1 MTDRHVRTDGG
12 DDGGDSGGSGGERGS
27 SGGERG
33 NSGGDGGASNSES
46 RVREGHLSGDDLT
59 AYVCK
64 DGHAT
69 FPGHQRCP
77 ACGEVQSTTLDLS
90 ATRAEVVTW
99 TTSTATP
106 PGVREPNHLAIV
118 EFDLEAA
125 LETAGGF
132 TPGTVQGPVRTL
144 AQLTTG
150 DVESGD
156 VVEPTHVEELREPG
170 AGIREPDSQSWDGY
184 RFRPVED

>member
-1 MTDRHVRTDGG
+1 MTEESLRADGG
-12 DDGGDSGGSGGERGS
+12 RSHDDR
-27 SGGERG
+27 
-33 NSGGDGGASNSES
+33 

-59 AYVCK
+59 AYVCPN
-64 DGHAT
+64 GHAT

-77 ACGEVQSTTLDLS
+77 ECGEHQMESLDLS
-90 ATRAEVVTW
+90 ETEATVVTW

-125 LETAGGF
+125 LEGSDTF
-132 TPGTVQGPVRTL
+132 TPGTVDGPIRTL

-156 VVEPTHVEELREPG
+156 RVEPTYVDEVREPG

-184 RFRPVED
+184 RFQPVED